1 MNLTLALLPLA
12 LLVLGLPIYLILIT
26 TCAVVVLLFER
37 VPLDVLPAL
46 LFGSVNKPVLI
57 ALPFFILAGEIMAH
71 GGIATR
77 IVDFVMSLI
86 GGVRGSLGLT
96 AVGSSTMFG
105 AVSGSSPATVAA
117 IGRLLYRPLRE
128 HGYNDPFASS
138 LLTSCGGLAIV
149 IPPST
154 TMILYGAAAQ
164 QSVPHLFIAGIIP
177 GLLIA
182 LLIGIYVYVY
192 ARSQNI
198 QHGRVFQ
205 WANVASATRK
215 SALALFAPLII
226 LGGIYLGVFTPTE
239 AGGVACAYAAYV
251 ACVVYREVSLRDLW
265 LLCVRSMYLTAQ
277 IFIVIA
283 AASVYSWLLTIGGVP
298 AAVTSVI
305 QQVSDSPWTTLM
317 LINIF
322 LLIVGCFIDPA
333 SAIIVLTPLLVPIAQ
348 QANVDLIHLGII
360 IVVNLEI
367 GMFTPPF
374 GLNIFVAQSI
384 FHTPLRVLYPG
395 LVPFIALNIVALMFI
410 THIPE
415 LSLFLTRYL

>member
-1 MNLTLALLPLA
+1 MGLALALIPLA
-12 LLVLGLPIYLILIT
+12 LLVAGFPIYL
-26 TCAVVVLLFER
+26 VLLATCSIVIAVFEP
-37 VPLDVLPAL
+37 VPLDVLPLL
-46 LFGSVNKPVLI
+46 LFGSVNKPVLV

-71 GGIATR
+71 GGIAQK
-77 IVDFVMSLI
+77 IVNFAMSII
-86 GGVRGSLGLT
+86 GGVRGGLGLT
-96 AVGSSTMFG
+96 AVGSTTMFG

-117 IGRLLYRPLRE
+117 IGRLLYRPLCE
-128 HGYNDPFASS
+128 QGYKSRFASS

-164 QSVPHLFIAGIIP
+164 QSVPHLFVAGIFP

-182 LLIGIYVYVY
+182 ALLGLYVYFY
-192 ARSQNI
+192 SRANNI
-198 QHGRVFQ
+198 GNSSRFE
-205 WANVASATRK
+205 WKNVMRATRNG
-215 SALALFAPLII
+215 ALALLAPFIV
-226 LGGIYLGVFTPTE
+226 LGGIYLGIFTPTE
-239 AGGVACAYAAYV
+239 AGGVACAYAAVV
-251 ACVVYREVSLRDLW
+251 AVAAYREVKLRDLW
-265 LLCVRSMYLTAQ
+265 LMSVRSMYLTAQ

-298 AAVTSVI
+298 ATVTSYI
-305 QQVSDSPWTTLM
+305 EQVSTSPWSTLL

-348 QANVDLIHLGII
+348 HANVDLIHLGII
-360 IVVNLEI
+360 VVVNLEI

-384 FHTPLRVLYPG
+384 FRTPLRELYPG
-395 LVPFIALNIVALMFI
+395 LVPFILLNILALALI
-410 THIPE
+410 TYFPRI
-415 LSLFLTRYL
+415 SLYLTAFL